1 MIKYWRENSV
11 DIVLYLDDGLGMPEG
26 YLECQNISEFV
37 KSSLELAGFLINEQ
51 KSIFDPVQ
59 CFEWLGLIWDSKNF
73 SLAVSERRLNDAKE
87 SLDNILNEFP
97 IISARQVAQ
106 FTGRII
112 SMSQVMGNV
121 TSLMTRHLYFA
132 IENRKSW
139 DGNLNIAYTE
149 CVLAEFRFWSDSLTN
164 LNQKNFVNDTL
175 PNIVVVGR
183 WSSEI
188 LSPHQPLQNLAKCL
202 PEFCLHSRAENTR
215 KKYRYAFNNFC
226 RWCNSFHLN
235 SLPAS
240 DYDVSLYLIHL
251 CKKHKSAS
259 IVEGAYYAISW
270 SHKLAGFADPLP
282 STATQQTAPQQQ
294 ISDSTFQ
301 LFTSYFDSK
310 ISALKNELVSGNDS
324 LATKLK
330 KEASVKLKSEG
341 NQIQFTFNSEVL
353 ADLHK
358 LQKRFSKEDFV
369 SINLISGLIL
379 KLNKR
384 NKLIRIADKSPA
396 GWTTVREYES
406 DEIASDSDDEKR
418 LRQAES
424 RALKT
429 IKEKKSRTKPY
440 A

>member
-1 MIKYWRENSV
+1 MTDHRSEDEDELLLHESTTPVVLNRE
-11 DIVLYLDDGLGMPEG
+11 
-26 YLECQNISEFV
+26 
-37 KSSLELAGFLINEQ
+37 A
-51 KSIFDPVQ
+51 
-59 CFEWLGLIWDSKNF
+59 
-73 SLAVSERRLNDAKE
+73 A
-87 SLDNILNEFP
+87 FP
-97 IISARQVAQ
+97 
-106 FTGRII
+106 
-112 SMSQVMGNV
+112 
-121 TSLMTRHLYFA
+121 
-132 IENRKSW
+132 
-139 DGNLNIAYTE
+139 
-149 CVLAEFRFWSDSLTN
+149 
-164 LNQKNFVNDTL
+164 
-175 PNIVVVGR
+175 
-183 WSSEI
+183 
-188 LSPHQPLQNLAKCL
+188 
-202 PEFCLHSRAENTR
+202 
-215 KKYRYAFNNFC
+215 
-226 RWCNSFHLN
+226 
-235 SLPAS
+235 SLPIPA
-240 DYDVSLYLIHL
+240 
-251 CKKHKSAS
+251 
-259 IVEGAYYAISW
+259 
-270 SHKLAGFADPLP
+270 P

-301 LFTSYFDSK
+301 LFTPYFDSK

-341 NQIQFTFNSEVL
+341 NQIQFSFNSEVL

-440 A
+440 AKPSATVSRPPTNTADMPLQQYNQPPFRRNSRREATSYDMCYECHQFGHWRTNCPNRNSKQFTPRNNPAK